1 MQRWGRFVA
10 RRRWAVLGLATL
22 VIAAAAMF
30 GTGVFGALTDG
41 GFEDPDSESARAQA
55 RITESF
61 SRTDADVLVLYSGTT
76 DVADPAR
83 LGGP

>member
-41 GFEDPDSESARAQA
+41 GVR
-55 RITESF
+55 
-61 SRTDADVLVLYSGTT
+61 
-76 DVADPAR
+76 
-83 LGGP
+83 GPGQ